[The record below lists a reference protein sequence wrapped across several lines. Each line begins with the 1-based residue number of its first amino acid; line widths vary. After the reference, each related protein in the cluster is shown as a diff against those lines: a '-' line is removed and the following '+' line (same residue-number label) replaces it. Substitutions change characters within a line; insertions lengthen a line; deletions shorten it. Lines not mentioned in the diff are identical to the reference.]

1 MKGLSNQTLD
11 SLGRAGRG
19 LLTKLWPQTCFV
31 CGGQAGL
38 TVVCVACED
47 LLPWHDSPHCPSCAL
62 PVPQGQV
69 CGRCQK
75 HPPHFDATLAA
86 FEYEH
91 PVREMIMA
99 LKFGAAFAVRD
110 MLVSALLAVASDV
123 EAMQADLIVPMPLHR
138 QRMAERGFNQSMEL
152 ARGVG
157 QALGVPVMP
166 QLVARDVDTRHQA
179 GMPLRQRIKNM
190 RGAFRCVE
198 PIHGKRVLV
207 IDDVMT
213 SGATLDELARTL
225 KLAGAAYV
233 INLVVARTL
242 RSK

>member
-1 MKGLSNQTLD
+1 MKGLSNQAVKPLW
-11 SLGRAGRG
+11 RASRG
-19 LLTKLWPQTCFV
+19 LLARLWPQKCFV
-31 CGGQAGL
+31 CGGRAGL
-38 TVVCVACED
+38 TVVCAACED
-47 LLPWHDSPHCPSCAL
+47 ILPWHDCPSCPSCAL
-62 PVPQGQV
+62 PVPQGQT
-69 CGRCQK
+69 CGRCLK

-110 MLVSALLAVASDV
+110 MLVSGLLAVVSD
-123 EAMQADLIVPMPLHR
+123 AGDMKADLIVPMPLHR
-138 QRMAERGFNQSMEL
+138 LRIAERGFNQSMEL

-157 QALGVPVMP
+157 PALDVPVMP
-166 QLVARDVDTRHQA
+166 RLVERDVDTRHQT
-179 GMPLRQRIKNM
+179 GMPLRQRIKNV

-198 PIHGKRVLV
+198 SIAGKRVLV

-213 SGATLDELARTL
+213 SGATLNELARTL
-225 KLAGAAYV
+225 KLAGAAHV
-233 INLVVARTL
+233 SNLVVARTL